1 MSLLV
6 FNLSLCHLLPFH
18 LVSSLQGAD
27 AFFGFCSPAKKIAKK
42 AFAPLRLSSLMLLFQ
57 GHVACCNI
65 TVTGSSSLL
74 IPLLIRKDEQE
85 RTLEWR
91 LTIVIIS
98 FQPKIVLYLPSQ
110 FQTSLSQVIAPCPYP
125 LACESPSVDYLVE

>member
-1 MSLLV
+1 MSLSV
-6 FNLSLCHLLPFH
+6 FNLSLGHLLPFH

-91 LTIVIIS
+91 LTIVISS
-98 FQPKIVLYLPSQ
+98 FKPKIVLYLPTQ